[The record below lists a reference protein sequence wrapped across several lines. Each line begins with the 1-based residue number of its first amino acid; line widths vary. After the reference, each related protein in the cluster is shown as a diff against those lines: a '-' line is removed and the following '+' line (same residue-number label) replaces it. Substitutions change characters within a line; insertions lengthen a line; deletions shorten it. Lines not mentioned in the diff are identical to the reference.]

1 MKPRLALL
9 VWLVFLLLAGCRA
22 ATWRDY
28 LHSEPVEYYFFY
40 PPADGREPPALFI
53 ALLGADQSPLD
64 CIELFQPFAQERR
77 IALLCP
83 ELGGEG
89 GLADRLQAEQDLAD
103 VLTDLY
109 AQYPFQNKFF
119 LAGFGD
125 GGEFAL
131 DYGFKYP
138 GSVNGISAMSVD
150 EFPEVAASSLPV
162 QILVGSTDETRL
174 AKAQEIADAWQQN
187 GVLVRLLSVDGNGRT
202 PNRDFARLASDVID
216 QIR

>member
-1 MKPRLALL
+1 MKPRVALL

-28 LHSEPVEYYFFY
+28 RHSEPVEYYFYY
-40 PPADGREPPALFI
+40 PPADGREAPALFI
-53 ALLGADQSPLD
+53 ALLGENQSPLD
-64 CIELFQPFAQERR
+64 CIDLFQPFAQERR

-83 ELGGEG
+83 GLGGDD

-103 VLTDLY
+103 ILTDLY
-109 AQYPFQNKFF
+109 AQYAFQNKFF

-125 GGEFAL
+125 GGEFVL

-138 GSVNGISAMSVD
+138 GSVSGISAMSVD
-150 EFPEVAASSLPV
+150 EFPEVAAPSMPV

-174 AKAQEIADAWQQN
+174 ATAQEIADAWQQS
-187 GVLVRLLSVDGNGRT
+187 GVLVRLLAVDGNGRS

-216 QIR
+216 QIH